1 MNDGVTQEK
10 GEKGNPGPVVAA
22 GDAEAVAI

>member
-1 MNDGVTQEK
+1 MNDGGTQQK

-22 GDAEAVAI
+22 GDAGAVAI